1 MTPLATTTTSELAL
15 LVRLL
20 SPPPDTLAIL
30 VIDAGGSQI
39 AFAFG
44 QYGGDFSTFKLRAL
58 IDSSNGLA
66 NMLSRS

>member
-1 MTPLATTTTSELAL
+1 MASNTSDHSFNSFIVGIAWMTSLATTTTSELAL

-20 SPPPDTLAIL
+20 LPPPETFAIL

-44 QYGGDFSTFKLRAL
+44 QWW
-58 IDSSNGLA
+58 
-66 NMLSRS
+66 